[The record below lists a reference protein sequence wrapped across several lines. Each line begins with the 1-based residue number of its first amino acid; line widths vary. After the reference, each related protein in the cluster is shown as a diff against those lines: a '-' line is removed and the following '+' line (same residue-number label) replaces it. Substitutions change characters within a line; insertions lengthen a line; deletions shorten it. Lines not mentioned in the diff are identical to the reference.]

1 MAVHTESIELG
12 GRKYTIETGRV
23 AKQAD
28 GSVTVR
34 YGDTMILTTAV
45 SMHEAREGV
54 DFFPLTVDYRERA
67 AAGGKIPGGFFKRE
81 GAPRE
86 AETLACRI
94 VDRPIRPLFPKG
106 YAFET
111 QVVNL
116 VFSHDKENDPSVLA
130 ITGAST
136 ALSISDIPFAGP
148 IAAVRVGRVDGEFV
162 INPTLLQKD
171 ELEIDVIV
179 AVSDDAILMV
189 EGEASG
195 VSEEVMVDG
204 LLFAK
209 EQAKPLLDMQ
219 RRLVDL
225 CGREKRPFEPPQ
237 SD

>member
-1 MAVHTESIELG
+1 
-12 GRKYTIETGRV
+12 
-23 AKQAD
+23 
-28 GSVTVR
+28 
-34 YGDTMILTTAV
+34 
-45 SMHEAREGV
+45 
-54 DFFPLTVDYRERA
+54 
-67 AAGGKIPGGFFKRE
+67 
-81 GAPRE
+81 
-86 AETLACRI
+86 
-94 VDRPIRPLFPKG
+94 
-106 YAFET
+106 
-111 QVVNL
+111 
-116 VFSHDKENDPSVLA
+116 
-130 ITGAST
+130 
-136 ALSISDIPFAGP
+136 
-148 IAAVRVGRVDGEFV
+148 VRVGRIDGEFV

-171 ELEIDVIV
+171 ELEMDVIV